1 MERKRHADTSVISA
15 HTKIW
20 AAEEVENAIK
30 RAGEPVSAALQG
42 SVPVNAVPA
51 AGAGVPSAAVTAPES
66 GMKEL
71 SPVQAPIQ
79 QKPGAGAAAVPQP
92 VQPAPEVQSV
102 PEAQAILETQAV
114 PETQYHPAPQS
125 LPESQPAQTGS
136 SAEVHTQPE
145 VQPAVMPEEQAQ
157 PVRTDYNTQ
166 PAQQYSQPQQETA
179 PQAPAYPEPE
189 ASYGPEERNDS
200 AAYVL

>member
-1 MERKRHADTSVISA
+1 MPANIE
-15 HTKIW
+15 
-20 AAEEVENAIK
+20 
-30 RAGEPVSAALQG
+30 
-42 SVPVNAVPA
+42 PA
-51 AGAGVPSAAVTAPES
+51 AMPEVTVEAMPANSRATPSAAVTAPES

-79 QKPGAGAAAVPQP
+79 QQPGAGAAAVPQP
-92 VQPAPEVQSV
+92 VQPAPEAQAV
-102 PEAQAILETQAV
+102 PEAQAIPETQAV

-145 VQPAVMPEEQAQ
+145 VQPAVMPEDQAQ

-166 PAQQYSQPQQETA
+166 PAQPYSQPQL
-179 PQAPAYPEPE
+179 
-189 ASYGPEERNDS
+189 ASHS
-200 AAYVL
+200 